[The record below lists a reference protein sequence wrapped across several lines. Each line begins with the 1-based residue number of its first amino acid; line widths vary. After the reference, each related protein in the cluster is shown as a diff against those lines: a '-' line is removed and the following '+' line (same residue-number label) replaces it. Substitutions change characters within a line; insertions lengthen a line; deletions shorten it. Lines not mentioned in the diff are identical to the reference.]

1 MGLQI
6 GENAETEENMPGFLG
21 WKIIES
27 VEAFENER
35 IFLENI

>member
-6 GENAETEENMPGFLG
+6 GENAETEENMPGFLR

-27 VEAFENER
+27 VEVFENER